1 MKFSAVVREDI
12 CYRQIKFGAMA
23 FRPAKLRVSSV
34 QKIACTQSGLK
45 CKQKLI
51 FWNNFLLFIYLSYA
65 KFLTRFWCSQIKLND
80 IVVNSKLHW
89 NDEISVMLA

>member
-51 FWNNFLLFIYLSYA
+51 F
-65 KFLTRFWCSQIKLND
+65 
-80 IVVNSKLHW
+80 
-89 NDEISVMLA
+89 